1 MDVIQNTQV
10 FATATENMAFDVHLL
25 ELTQKDQKD
34 RLRIYPWPQL
44 SITVPLRSQVPEPLR
59 HIDHAQRPSGGGLLV
74 HFPQDLVWSYTTLL
88 HPPKSVLKKCSTW
101 IIESAK
107 SHQLPL
113 TDSPIYTQNIEF
125 CHTYINPYE
134 SWILDHKFSGMAIR
148 RFKESLLI
156 QGIVHL
162 NTQEATQAWKRQ
174 LPEAYHPFIS
184 QGLLAPISGNAF
196 QSTLFQTWNFV

>member
-1 MDVIQNTQV
+1 
-10 FATATENMAFDVHLL
+10 
-25 ELTQKDQKD
+25 
-34 RLRIYPWPQL
+34 
-44 SITVPLRSQVPEPLR
+44 
-59 HIDHAQRPSGGGLLV
+59 
-74 HFPQDLVWSYTTLL
+74 
-88 HPPKSVLKKCSTW
+88 
-101 IIESAK
+101 
-107 SHQLPL
+107 
-113 TDSPIYTQNIEF
+113 
-125 CHTYINPYE
+125 
-134 SWILDHKFSGMAIR
+134 MAIR